1 LNIDYFRGLAME
13 TYEELINIMKSE
25 VYQTGEIILNHN
37 SAYDR
42 IFILH
47 QGEIELY
54 FPLKNDIIE
63 IDTLNEPGCVMN
75 QIGCV
80 IREKISYTAKALKS
94 ASLFTISYQD
104 LLEIANH
111 RKDLRKRL
119 DMVVDKNNERSK
131 PIIDFTS
138 RRFYME
144 GDDGGI

>member
-1 LNIDYFRGLAME
+1 MILKVFFCTAAKLIPLFLFNNIRF
-13 TYEELINIMKSE
+13 
-25 VYQTGEIILNHN
+25 
-37 SAYDR
+37 
-42 IFILH
+42 
-47 QGEIELY
+47 IELLQVLLKV
-54 FPLKNDIIE
+54 LKNDIIE
-63 IDTLNEPGCVMN
+63 IDSLNEPGCVMN

-80 IREKISYTAKALKS
+80 IREKITYTAKALKS

-119 DMVVDKNNERSK
+119 DKVVEKNNERSK